1 MQRVIVIGSGI
12 GGLEVG
18 CLLAQQGY
26 AVTVLEQN
34 IRAGGCL
41 QSFMRN
47 GLHFET
53 GCHFVGGLKRWTPIW
68 RLFRQLG
75 LNRLSWKEVKE
86 HTIYLGNDC
95 YHLPCGTHRAQAYLT
110 KRFPHQKAAIKTYM
124 HTLRTIAQ
132 CPLDQTL
139 PYWEQNAWEWLSNT
153 ITDPQLLDLLS
164 AMSIII
170 DMDKERLPLFE
181 YAEIMYGF
189 ITSTKR
195 LEGGGEEIIA
205 HLCQRLK
212 RYKGELRCGYE
223 VSRIMDT
230 NGRVTGVELTNGEQL
245 NADIVVSAIQPAA
258 TMRLLGEGSSIR
270 PVYKRRISALPSTPG
285 CFTVNIQ
292 LRQPLSTNRHQG
304 PIYVHR
310 AGTTIWND
318 TDKHINHI
326 LIYTYP
332 HQKAL
337 DILTPMEW
345 QEVAAW
351 SEQPMGQRGEKYE
364 HIKAQKTQQ
373 CIDLAMTAIPELQ
386 EQIVQTWSS
395 TPLTWHHYLRSE
407 QGSAYGTYKDCR
419 SIATTLIM
427 PRTPLEGLYLTGQ
440 SLVLHGIVGT
450 TMSAGFTVDNVNANI
465 NEQ

>member
-1 MQRVIVIGSGI
+1 MQHVIVIGSGI

-34 IRAGGCL
+34 IRPGGCL
-41 QSFMRN
+41 QSFVRN

-68 RLFRQLG
+68 KLFRQLG
-75 LNRLSWKEVKE
+75 LNRLSWKSVKE
-86 HTIYLGNDC
+86 HEIYIGDNC
-95 YHLPCGTHRAQAYLT
+95 YHLPCGARQAQAYLT
-110 KRFPHQKAAIKTYM
+110 KCFPHQKEAIKTYM
-124 HTLRTIAQ
+124 QTLRTIAH
-132 CPLDQTL
+132 CPLDQTT
-139 PYWEQNAWEWLSNT
+139 PYWQQNAWEWLSQT
-153 ITDPQLLDLLS
+153 ITDERLRDVLS

-170 DMDKERLPLFE
+170 DMDRQRLPLFE
-181 YAEIMYGF
+181 YAEVMYGF

-195 LEGGGEEIIA
+195 VQGGGEEIIT

-212 RYKGELRCGYE
+212 RYNGELRCGCE
-223 VSRIMDT
+223 VSRIIDA
-230 NGRVTGVELTNGEQL
+230 NGRVTGVELTNGERIE
-245 NADIVVSAIQPAA
+245 ADIVISDIQPAA
-258 TMRLLGEGSSIR
+258 TMRLLDDNSSMR
-270 PVYKRRISALPSTPG
+270 PVYKRRITNLPSMPG

-292 LRQPLSTNRHQG
+292 LREPLRTDRRQG

-318 TDKHINHI
+318 TDKRVNHI

-332 HQKAL
+332 NQSAI
-337 DILTPMEW
+337 DILTPMDW
-345 QEVAAW
+345 QEVEAW
-351 SEQPMGQRGEKYE
+351 CEHPMGQRGDEYDQLKKK
-364 HIKAQKTQQ
+364 KAKQ
-373 CIDLAMTAIPELQ
+373 CIDLALTAIPELQ

-395 TPLTWHHYLRSE
+395 TPLTWQHYLRSE
-407 QGSAYGTYKDCR
+407 KGSAYGTYKDCR
-419 SIATTLIM
+419 SIATTLIT

-450 TMSAGFTVDNVNANI
+450 TMSAGFTI
-465 NEQ
+465 NQLAISN